1 MTLKERLQFCTIC
14 ENRKVDFKTGLVC
27 NLTNEKPNFENNCE
41 FFKKDEKEAERK
53 LKMKLDAAGNSR
65 SQNGSLSPQKNINY
79 GVFLIVAGVLIFLIS
94 ILFGAIILFG
104 GISFLIRGNSQKKI
118 MKENQLLNEKLN
130 GKKTLPN
137 TVQN

>member
-1 MTLKERLQFCTIC
+1 MTLKEKLKFCTIC

-65 SQNGSLSPQKNINY
+65 SQNGSLNPTKNIIY
-79 GVFLIVAGVLIFLIS
+79 GSLLTIPGALIFLKNL
-94 ILFGAIILFG
+94 LFGGILLFA
-104 GISFLIRGNSQKKI
+104 GISFLIRGFSQRKI
-118 MKENQLLNEKLN
+118 MKENQLLNKKINEK
-130 GKKTLPN
+130 K
-137 TVQN
+137 

>member
-1 MTLKERLQFCTIC
+1 MNLKERLEFCTIC

-27 NLTNEKPNFENNCE
+27 NLTNQKPEFENNCE

-65 SQNGSLSPQKNINY
+65 SQNGSLNPQKNINY

-94 ILFGAIILFG
+94 ILFGGIVLFG
-104 GISFLIRGNSQKKI
+104 GISFLIRGISQKTI
-118 MKENQLLNEKLN
+118 IGENQLLSEKLK
-130 GKKTLPN
+130 GK
-137 TVQN
+137 

>member
-65 SQNGSLSPQKNINY
+65 SQNGSLNPGKNINY
-79 GVFLIVAGVLIFLIS
+79 GVFLVVSGALVFLIS
-94 ILFGAIILFG
+94 ILFGGILLFG
-104 GISFLIRGNSQKKI
+104 GVSFLIRGYSQKKI
-118 MKENQLLNEKLN
+118 MKENQLLNEKIN
-130 GKKTLPN
+130 GK
-137 TVQN
+137 